1 MRNPCFGPNR
11 LVTSLE
17 HSCPADPVHDANC
30 LAVSHCVHSL
40 LNPGVGEARAKRL
53 EGDLRGCMNYKHVH
67 SLLAGTA
74 AITQPSPG
82 WHGGHGSE
90 HLLLWPAC
98 DAGICGLWRRG
109 IQSGPEMRFEHSK
122 FLCSKVLSKYK
133 RDQESFWHR
142 HQKGTERA
150 PPC

>member
-82 WHGGHGSE
+82 
-90 HLLLWPAC
+90 
-98 DAGICGLWRRG
+98 
-109 IQSGPEMRFEHSK
+109 
-122 FLCSKVLSKYK
+122 
-133 RDQESFWHR
+133 
-142 HQKGTERA
+142 
-150 PPC
+150 